1 MLGCFKG
8 EKFLSKYLLCM
19 EFLQL
24 PPTKHLQKTGIV
36 RPSRII
42 LDFYFISFYFFYT
55 HAFDGRGSMKSRC
68 SS

>member
-24 PPTKHLQKTGIV
+24 PPTARLQKTV
-36 RPSRII
+36 TARPSRII
-42 LDFYFISFYFFYT
+42 LDFYFILFYLT
-55 HAFDGRGSMKSRC
+55 PTPLKAGGP
-68 SS
+68 